1 MSSLFGDWDGSP
13 ADARR
18 VQRQLAAQLVLRDR
32 YATPLRRLAGFHVA
46 FDEAGAGVR
55 ATAVLLDAGSLQV
68 EDRHVVH
75 RPAAGP
81 GSADLVAFH
90 ALAAM
95 REALEALAQRP
106 DLALVDGHGVDHPHG
121 LGLAAHF
128 GLATGLPSIG
138 VGRRILAG
146 TSITSLHDMRGAFT
160 PLRIEGRQVGWLLRS
175 RVGSEP
181 VVVSPGH
188 GVSMAS
194 APALVLACT
203 RDDRLPE
210 PTRLARQ
217 AEGWPGPG
225 KP

>member
-1 MSSLFGDWDGSP
+1 MSGLFGDWDGSP
-13 ADARR
+13 ADAER
-18 VQRQLAAQLVLRDR
+18 VQRQLAGQLVLRDR
-32 YATPLRRLAGFHVA
+32 YATPLRRLAGLHVA
-46 FDEAGAGVR
+46 FDEADACVR
-55 ATAVLLDAGSLQV
+55 ATAVLLDAGGLQV
-68 EDRHVVH
+68 EDRHVV
-75 RPAAGP
+75 RLDATPP

-95 REALEALAQRP
+95 LQALEALAHRP
-106 DLALVDGHGVDHPHG
+106 DLALVDGHGVDHPRG

-128 GLATGLPSIG
+128 GLASGVPSIG

-146 TSITSLHDMRGAFT
+146 TSATSLHDMRGAFT
-160 PLRIEGRQVGWLLRS
+160 PLRIDGRQVGWLLRS
-175 RVGSEP
+175 RVGSAP

-210 PTRLARQ
+210 PTRLARE
-217 AEGWPGPG
+217 A
-225 KP
+225 